1 MVHETDIDQCEPG
14 QRRPDQQQPGRDQFG
29 RARTCR
35 RRLDRLMRIG
45 LVVRGMNDARILV
58 DRHDAM
64 TMYVAMMLDGI
75 AARIARM
82 RAENSDQPGDYGADD
97 PGNRVSAADRRA
109 SLRMI
114 SGQTESF
121 VRETRYRPIGP

>member
-35 RRLDRLMRIG
+35 RRFDRLLRIG
-45 LVVRGMNDARILV
+45 LVVRGMNDTRILV

-82 RAENSDQPGDYGADD
+82 RAENGDQPGDYRADQRQKD
-97 PGNRVSAADRRA
+97 DCLDHRRVSP
-109 SLRMI
+109 S
-114 SGQTESF
+114 SN
-121 VRETRYRPIGP
+121 